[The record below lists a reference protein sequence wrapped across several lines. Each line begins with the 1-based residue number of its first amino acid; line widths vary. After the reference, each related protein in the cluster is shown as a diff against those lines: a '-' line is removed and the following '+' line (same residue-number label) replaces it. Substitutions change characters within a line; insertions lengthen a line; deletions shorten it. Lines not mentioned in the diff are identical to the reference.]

1 MGRKTKLTLQLLV
14 AGFFVMMLTT
24 FLMTENYSLSSGN
37 ADVADLES
45 VEDGV
50 YTGSADGYN
59 GPINVEVTV
68 ENGEITDVTV
78 LSHTDSPGISD
89 PAFEG
94 VPAAIVAANSTEVE
108 VVSGAT
114 FTSNGLMAAVNNAL
128 SGEPGEASEAPVVE
142 DTEEEE
148 EEVVIEPSDNVF
160 TDGMYQA
167 TVDGH
172 NAPLSVVV
180 TVEGGVITNV
190 EVTEH
195 AETDGLADPALENVT
210 ANIVKRNGTDVDVV
224 SGATVTSDAIIAA
237 VEKALGLGANVTAAA
252 YNDGVYEAT
261 VDGRNAPLSVEVTVT
276 DGVIANVVVTDHA
289 ETEEISDPA
298 IADIPTAIV
307 NANSTDVDVVTGASI
322 TSRAIMAAVDQALLA
337 GATAYQVTVDGHNGP
352 LTVVAEVT
360 DGTITSVEVTDHIE
374 TDGLADPALTDIPAA
389 IVENNATD
397 VEVVSGASV
406 TSEAIIEAVDLI
418 LAAIN

>member
-78 LSHTDSPGISD
+78 LSHADSPGISD

-94 VPAAIVAANSTEVE
+94 VPAAIVAENSTEVE

-142 DTEEEE
+142 DIEEEE

-337 GATAYQVTVDGHNGP
+337 GATAYQVTVEGHNGP

-360 DGTITSVEVTDHIE
+360 DGTITSVEVTDHVE